1 MAQGHLCD
9 CQNINIGGGLG
20 PHKAGW
26 GYTRTKKQQM
36 DSSSMGRMVT
46 VLESRMSSSVEK
58 AMIERS
64 MMEDML
70 LTVQQILTEY
80 CGQYRPGLRRVTQ
93 LLDSMHTVWGDLMIK
108 NV

>member
-1 MAQGHLCD
+1 
-9 CQNINIGGGLG
+9 
-20 PHKAGW
+20 
-26 GYTRTKKQQM
+26 
-36 DSSSMGRMVT
+36 MGRIVT

-80 CGQYRPGLRRVTQ
+80 CSPY
-93 LLDSMHTVWGDLMIK
+93 TVRGDFMIK
-108 NV
+108 HVSYLS